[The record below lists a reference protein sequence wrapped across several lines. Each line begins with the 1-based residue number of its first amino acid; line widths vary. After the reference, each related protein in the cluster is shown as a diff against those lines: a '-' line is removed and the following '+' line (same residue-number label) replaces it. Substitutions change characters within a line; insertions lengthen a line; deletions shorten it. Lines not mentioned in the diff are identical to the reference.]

1 MEFSIETSELQ
12 RVVRLLGVVAKVNI
26 SDFTGQ
32 VLIEAN
38 KDHTIL
44 FTSNNGS
51 TAVTVPSDKT
61 KVNSPG
67 SVTILYGKLKGF
79 VNSFSPWDD
88 TFGTKEFSFISDGN
102 NLNIHVDTVHE
113 NGKKSKGKL
122 KLRCFSDMRLQKPK
136 PFGEAS
142 FILNSNALKK
152 AISKIIYAIDPNE
165 ARAFIQGINISFEDD
180 EIYFV
185 GTNGLTL
192 SEYRVKHTNNLSGQ
206 NYVVKYDFMMGLR
219 RAIAE
224 ETQIFFDIDG
234 MSVKAKFDDIVFS
247 GRLVVGHEYPSY
259 RPVLEKFSN
268 TFVVGKEAL
277 MSVLCPFMDL
287 LDNEDNNRISF
298 ELKNRKIALYN
309 DSARFDCDFDVD
321 YDGDFVI
328 DLNGKFLY
336 STVDAIQDDKILIK
350 FSDEQGVLIF
360 DSGNFEDQKA
370 LITPVRRR

>member
-1 MEFSIETSELQ
+1 MDFCIETSELQ
-12 RVVRLLGVVAKVNI
+12 RIVRLLGVVAKVNT
-26 SDFTGQ
+26 SDFTGR
-32 VLIEAN
+32 VLIEATEDN
-38 KDHTIL
+38 TVL

-51 TAVTVPSDKT
+51 TAVIVPSDKT
-61 KVNSPG
+61 KVNTPG
-67 SVTILYGKLKGF
+67 SVTILYSKMKGF
-79 VNSFSPWDD
+79 VNSFSPWDN

-102 NLNIHVDTVHE
+102 NLNIRVDTVHE

-136 PFGEAS
+136 PFGEAG

-192 SEYRVKHTNNLSGQ
+192 SEYKIKQPNNLSGT
-206 NYVVKYDFMMGLR
+206 NYVIKYDFMMGLR
-219 RAIAE
+219 RAIGE

-234 MSVKAKFDDIVFS
+234 QSVKAKFDDVVFS
-247 GRLVVGHEYPSY
+247 GRLVIGHEYPNY
-259 RPVLEKFSN
+259 KPVLEKF
-268 TFVVGKEAL
+268 TDTITVGKEAL
-277 MSVLCPFMDL
+277 MDVLSPFIDL
-287 LDNEDNNRISF
+287 LDGEDNNRLSF
-298 ELKNRKIALYN
+298 ELKNRQIVLYN
-309 DSARFDCDFDVD
+309 DSARFDCVFDAEHG
-321 YDGDFVI
+321 GDFEI
-328 DLNGKFLY
+328 DINGKFLY
-336 STVDAIQDDKILIK
+336 QTIDAIQDDKILIK

-360 DSGNFEDQKA
+360 DSGNFEDQKS